1 MLWTQELRRCEMS
14 VTLEKIKSDLESQ
27 TAKQFYT
34 EYIVKSSNWY
44 FENILGKS
52 PEESINVADDVKLII
67 SDGFKIS
74 FNSIMMVGSGK
85 IGYSLSPK
93 KLFKPFNN
101 DEKVRKISDLDFA
114 IISSNL
120 FNEYWMKLRKSF
132 RPDYMEMYHHIYQDL
147 YRGYISERNI
157 LNVDGCRKEWNEL
170 SSISKKELSTKLF
183 IKNEISFRL
192 YRSWEDFEEYNLQ
205 NIKKIKKEF

>member
-1 MLWTQELRRCEMS
+1 MS
-14 VTLEKIKSDLESQ
+14 VTLEKIKSDLESK

>member
-1 MLWTQELRRCEMS
+1 MS

>member
-1 MLWTQELRRCEMS
+1 MS
-14 VTLEKIKSDLESQ
+14 VTLEKIKFDLESQ